1 MMIVLLLIAL
11 IVLLAV
17 VFKSYVQQPKVLELR
32 ELTQQKAQPGEAFR
46 LIRR

>member
-1 MMIVLLLIAL
+1 MMIVYILIAL
-11 IVLLAV
+11 IVLLFV
-17 VFKSYVQQPKVLELR
+17 VLKSYVQQPRVLELR